1 MLYDETIDYNDTL
14 LFSGGIDPANLP
26 LAIVDG
32 KCTPIYPHAHLRTNT
47 IFEVVHSKVR
57 TLQQHPLNTS

>member
-1 MLYDETIDYNDTL
+1 MLYDETIDYNETL

-26 LAIVDG
+26 LATIDG

-47 IFEVVHSKVR
+47 IFEVVHSKVGISSAH
-57 TLQQHPLNTS
+57 LLSIS